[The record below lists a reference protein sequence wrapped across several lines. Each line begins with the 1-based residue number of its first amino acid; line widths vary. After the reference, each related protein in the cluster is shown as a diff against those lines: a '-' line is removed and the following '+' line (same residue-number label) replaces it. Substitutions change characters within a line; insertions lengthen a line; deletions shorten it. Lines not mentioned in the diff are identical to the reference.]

1 MKRLNVLFLMIDT
14 VPMEFQDA
22 VVDAISPHHNLTIF
36 DPTRPIPEQFAG
48 QTAVIDIG
56 GSVGTNEMKD
66 AAVDTKFW
74 QIMGTGL
81 DHVDIDYM
89 KAKGFMVSH
98 CPGQFSAIP
107 LAECALMYMLMLS
120 RNYHQCRKNFDNG
133 ELYWPLGY
141 GLSGRVLGIVGFGA
155 SGQELAR
162 RAKAFNMR
170 IHTIDVRDIEPEIVD
185 EIQPE
190 FMGGPDDMDKV
201 IAESDFLSVHLHLN
215 DETRHIIDAR
225 RIALMKSTAFIINV
239 ARGGLVDEAA
249 LYEALLEERIAGAGL
264 DAFAAEPPDPTL
276 PVYQLSN
283 VVVTPHTSGTTDDTV
298 RMRTAACLE
307 NVNRVAEG
315 LEPLYR
321 VDQ

>member
-1 MKRLNVLFLMIDT
+1 
-14 VPMEFQDA
+14 
-22 VVDAISPHHNLTIF
+22 
-36 DPTRPIPEQFAG
+36 
-48 QTAVIDIG
+48 
-56 GSVGTNEMKD
+56 
-66 AAVDTKFW
+66 
-74 QIMGTGL
+74 
-81 DHVDIDYM
+81 
-89 KAKGFMVSH
+89 
-98 CPGQFSAIP
+98 
-107 LAECALMYMLMLS
+107 MLMLS

>member
-1 MKRLNVLFLMIDT
+1 
-14 VPMEFQDA
+14 
-22 VVDAISPHHNLTIF
+22 
-36 DPTRPIPEQFAG
+36 
-48 QTAVIDIG
+48 
-56 GSVGTNEMKD
+56 
-66 AAVDTKFW
+66 
-74 QIMGTGL
+74 
-81 DHVDIDYM
+81 
-89 KAKGFMVSH
+89 
-98 CPGQFSAIP
+98 
-107 LAECALMYMLMLS
+107 
-120 RNYHQCRKNFDNG
+120 
-133 ELYWPLGY
+133 
-141 GLSGRVLGIVGFGA
+141 
-155 SGQELAR
+155 
-162 RAKAFNMR
+162 
-170 IHTIDVRDIEPEIVD
+170 
-185 EIQPE
+185 
-190 FMGGPDDMDKV
+190 MGGPDDMDKV